1 VVVNSKVVNKGAAG
15 LSARIAAQA
24 ILSDVLRKRRPL
36 DAAIESTLSKSELEP
51 RDAGF
56 ARAIAGE
63 TLRRFGQLDALIR
76 KFVPKAPPPH
86 KAGGT
91 LEILMAGACEL
102 LFLNVAAHAAVDAA
116 NRLAMRDNKARHFK
130 PLINAVL
137 RRVAREGAGVI
148 AKQDAARLNTPD
160 WLWTRW
166 CESYGEETVRAIAA
180 SHVQQP
186 PIDLVMK
193 DDAVAIENTSALPG
207 NVLRL
212 RDGVRVDTLPGY
224 ADGAW
229 WVQDFAATLPAQ
241 LLGDVAGQR
250 VVDLCAAPGG
260 KTAELVSRGAKVTAI
275 EREPE
280 RMARLKENLAR
291 LKLDAD
297 CITGDLRDYA
307 PDEPAPFVL
316 LDAPCS
322 ATGTI
327 RRHPELPWI
336 KAASDVTMC
345 AGLAGE
351 LLDSAAEMVAPG
363 GMLVFAVCSLE
374 PEEGPEQIADFL
386 ARNDH
391 FTRAPVTSEDVFG
404 LRELI
409 TADGDLRTL
418 PSHLAEQGGMDGF
431 YAARLKRSG

>member
-1 VVVNSKVVNKGAAG
+1 MSGTVVSKGPAG

-24 ILSDVLRKRRPL
+24 ILSDVLRGRRPL
-36 DAAIESTLSKSELEP
+36 DAAIESALSASGLDP

-56 ARAIAGE
+56 ARAIASE

-76 KFVPKAPPPH
+76 KFVPKAPPQQ
-86 KAGGT
+86 KTGAT

-102 LFLNVAAHAAVDAA
+102 LFLNVAAHAAVDAG
-116 NRLAMRDNKARHFK
+116 NRLAMRDNKAKHFK

-137 RRVAREGAGVI
+137 RRVTREGAEVI
-148 AKQDAARLNTPD
+148 EAQDAARLNTPD

-166 CESYGEETVRAIAA
+166 CETYGEEAVRAIAA
-180 SHVQQP
+180 AHVQKP
-186 PIDLVMK
+186 PIDFVMNGK
-193 DDAVAIENTSALPG
+193 TVAIENTIELPG

-212 RDGVRVDTLPGY
+212 REGVRVDTLPGY
-224 ADGAW
+224 DDGAW

-241 LLGDVAGQR
+241 LLGDVVGKR
-250 VVDLCAAPGG
+250 VIDLCAAPGG
-260 KTAELVSRGAKVTAI
+260 KTAELISRGAKVTAV
-275 EREPE
+275 EREAD

-291 LKLDAD
+291 LKLDAE
-297 CITGDLRDYA
+297 CITADLRDYT

-322 ATGTI
+322 ATGTV

-336 KAASDVTMC
+336 KAASDVTLC

-351 LLDSAAEMVAPG
+351 LLDAAAEMVAPG
-363 GMLVFAVCSLE
+363 GTLVFAVCSLE
-374 PEEGPEQIADFL
+374 REEGPEQIADFL
-386 ARNDH
+386 VRNDQ
-391 FTRAPVTSEDVFG
+391 FARAPVTADDVFG

-409 TADGDLRTL
+409 SDDGDLRTL
-418 PSHLAEQGGMDGF
+418 PSHLPEQGGMDGF
-431 YAARLKRSG
+431 YAARLTRSG

>member
-1 VVVNSKVVNKGAAG
+1 MTDAPAG
-15 LSARIAAQA
+15 LAARIAAQA
-24 ILSDVLRKRRPL
+24 ILGEVLRKRRPL
-36 DAAIESTLSKSELEP
+36 DVAIDSVLGASKLEP

-76 KFVPKAPPPH
+76 SFVPKPPPPH
-86 KAGGT
+86 KAGPT
-91 LEILMAGACEL
+91 LELLMAGACEL

-116 NRLAMRDNKARHFK
+116 NRLAMRDARAKHFK

-137 RRVAREGAGVI
+137 RRISREGTDTI
-148 AKQDAARLNTPD
+148 AAQDAARLNTPD

-166 CESYGEETVRAIAA
+166 CEAYGEEAVRAIAA
-180 SHVQQP
+180 MHAQQP

-193 DDAVAIENTSALPG
+193 GEAVEIENAIAMPG
-207 NVLRL
+207 DVFRL

-224 ADGAW
+224 DDGAW
-229 WVQDFAATLPAQ
+229 WVQDFAATLPAR
-241 LLGDVAGQR
+241 LLGDVRDQR
-250 VVDLCAAPGG
+250 VIDLCAAPGG
-260 KTAELVSRGAKVTAI
+260 KTAELVACGAKVTAV
-275 EREPE
+275 EREPA

-291 LKLDAD
+291 LKLDAE
-297 CITGDLRDYA
+297 CIEADLRDYSPPALA
-307 PDEPAPFVL
+307 PLVL

-336 KAASDVTMC
+336 KAASDVTLC
-345 AGLAGE
+345 AGVAGE
-351 LLDSAAEMVAPG
+351 LIDAAAEMVAPG

-374 PEEGPEQIADFL
+374 AEEGPEQIADFL
-386 ARNDH
+386 ARKDQ
-391 FTRAPVTSEDVFG
+391 FARVPVTADDVFG
-404 LRELI
+404 SRELI
-409 TADGDLRTL
+409 SNDGDLRTL